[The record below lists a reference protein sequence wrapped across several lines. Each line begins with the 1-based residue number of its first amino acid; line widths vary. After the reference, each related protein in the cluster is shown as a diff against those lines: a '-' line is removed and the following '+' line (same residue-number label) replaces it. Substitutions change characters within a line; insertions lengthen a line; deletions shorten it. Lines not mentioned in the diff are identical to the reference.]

1 MSKQV
6 LKDDFFDEVVNKFDY
21 EDVNGHY
28 HCGCL
33 FAQLLLLEDQYQ
45 EFLKTDAVF
54 YEENTPNKH
63 FVATTED
70 DIAGAGS
77 FIDDLNSQPT
87 HEVHLAMHSDSLHN
101 FMKQFP
107 FICRIYNGHEMMVRR
122 GNHLMPHIK

>member
-6 LKDDFFDEVVNKFDY
+6 LKENFFNEV
-21 EDVNGHY
+21 H
-28 HCGCL
+28 GCSY
-33 FAQLLLLEDQYQ
+33 FAALLLLEDQYKK
-45 EFLKTDAVF
+45 LLDTNAVF